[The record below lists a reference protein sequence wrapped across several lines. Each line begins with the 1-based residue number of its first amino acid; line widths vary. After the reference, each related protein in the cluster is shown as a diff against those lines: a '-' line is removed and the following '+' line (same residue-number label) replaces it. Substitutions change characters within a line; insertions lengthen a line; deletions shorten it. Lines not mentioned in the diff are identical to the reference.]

1 MHTIGL
7 TGGIA
12 SGKSTVSEAMQE
24 LGATVLNADLVG
36 HEAYEPGKPAY
47 DEIIKTWGDDLVDP
61 DTKFIDRRK
70 LGGIVFGDPTALHTL
85 NNIVWP
91 RIYDMVAERFDA
103 YRTDAVDVAV
113 LEAAVLVEANWMPL
127 VDEVW
132 VTATAEEEASRR
144 LQARNDLTEEQ
155 ALARIRAQITNQERM
170 QHADVVIDTN
180 RSIPE
185 VHERVREL
193 WHARV
198 HSLTPP
204 GS

>member
-12 SGKSTVSEAMQE
+12 SGKSTVSDTMQE

-47 DEIIKTWGDDLVDP
+47 DEIIEAWGQDILDT
-61 DTKFIDRRK
+61 DTKFVDRRK
-70 LGGIVFGDPTALHTL
+70 LGGIVFSDPEALHRL
-85 NNIVWP
+85 NSIVWP
-91 RIYDMVAERFDA
+91 RIYDMVAERFDG
-103 YRTDAVDVAV
+103 YRNDGLDVVV

-132 VTATAEEEASRR
+132 VTTTAEDEASRR
-144 LQARNDLTEEQ
+144 LQARSGVSEED
-155 ALARIRAQITNQERM
+155 ALARIRSQITNQERVR
-170 QHADVVIDTN
+170 HADVVIDTN

-185 VHERVREL
+185 VQERVREL

-198 HSLTPP
+198 HSLTP

>member
-12 SGKSTVSEAMQE
+12 SGKSTVTDAMQE
-24 LGATVLNADLVG
+24 LGAVILNADLVG

-47 DEIIKTWGDDLVDP
+47 DDLIKAWGQDIVDP
-61 DTKFIDRRK
+61 ETKFIDRRK
-70 LGGIVFGDPTALHTL
+70 LGGIVFSDPAALHTL
-85 NNIVWP
+85 NSIVWP

-103 YRTDAVDVAV
+103 YRKDDVDVVV
-113 LEAAVLVEANWMPL
+113 LEAAVLIEANWMPL

-132 VTATAEEEASRR
+132 VTTTSEEEASRR
-144 LQARNDLTEEQ
+144 LQARSSITEEQ
-155 ALARIRAQITNQERM
+155 ALARIRSQITNQERLN
-170 QHADVVIDTN
+170 HADVVIDTN
-180 RSIPE
+180 RTIPE
-185 VHERVREL
+185 VQERVHEL

-198 HSLTPP
+198 HSLTP